1 MDFFSPGFI
10 PSCHAEEMFLCRLL
24 ETDSVESIENDGSLQ
39 NIKAAL
45 DKRTSSTQALMKF
58 LEDIINA
65 QRPIIESIA
74 LALQGNLSAEG

>member
-24 ETDSVESIENDGSLQ
+24 ETDSVESIENESLQ

-45 DKRTSSTQALMKF
+45 DKRTSSTRALMKF